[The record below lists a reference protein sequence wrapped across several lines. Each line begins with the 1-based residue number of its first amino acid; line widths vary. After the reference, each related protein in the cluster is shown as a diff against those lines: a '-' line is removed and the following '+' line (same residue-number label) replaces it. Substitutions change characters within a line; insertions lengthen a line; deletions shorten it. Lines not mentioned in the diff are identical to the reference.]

1 MKNNTMITT
10 GKQLKEF
17 VSLFSDD
24 ALVSAQFVT
33 EYMVRENHTDGWW
46 NNEFERDFGG
56 TKLTNKQVML
66 VLHQINQTAMDAD
79 FIKDVVD
86 KVIK

>member
-1 MKNNTMITT
+1 MIST

-17 VSLFSDD
+17 VSSFSDD

-46 NNEFERDFGG
+46 THEFQKDFDAQ
-56 TKLTNKQVML
+56 KLTTKQVVK
-66 VLHQINQTAMDAD
+66 VLSEINKIPMNPD
-79 FIKDVVD
+79 FIKEIVD
-86 KVIK
+86 KVCEQ